1 MVRYGTFDSKSGRP
15 KSSSGPVEDWRLLEL
30 RRGCNDPES
39 DSPAIGNILAT
50 FSTTPWENADEE
62 YSGLSWRHWRTRC
75 MRSYRSLD
83 VRLSD
88 KLRFLSISV
97 AVSADVKSLG
107 SPSGRRLETTRT
119 NAAEKR

>member
-1 MVRYGTFDSKSGRP
+1 M
-15 KSSSGPVEDWRLLEL
+15 EDWRLFEL
-30 RRGCNDPES
+30 RRGRNDPES
-39 DSPAIGNILAT
+39 DSSTIGNILAT
-50 FSTTPWENADEE
+50 LSTALWESADEE
-62 YSGLSWRHWRTRC
+62 YSGLSWRHCRTRC

-83 VRLSD
+83 ARLSD

-107 SPSGRRLETTRT
+107 SPSGSRLEITRT